1 MKTNKIFIFRKSI
14 AKYVKTVAAGA
25 LLLAGSSAVLA
36 DYPKRPVSLV
46 IPFGSGGATDISARV
61 LTQAVA
67 KYASRPIVIVNRE
80 GAGGAVGS
88 ANVANSKPNG
98 YTMLAVRAGSQ
109 AVGPAMKSDLPY
121 SLDDFNFVGIYE
133 LNPIVCAANISTGIN
148 SMADLVAQ
156 IDAKPG
162 EHAYTSSGVGSMQQ
176 LASIMILDA
185 FGVENP
191 LDKTVHLPMRG
202 GGGAATSI
210 LNGSGS
216 FLCEN
221 SSVIVSFIEAGQLV
235 PLLVT
240 SKERLPGIDAP
251 TAAELGHPELEV
263 LLGWTGIAGPKNLD
277 SSAMTAWSEW
287 LSKAADDPQF
297 IEKME
302 ALGSE
307 VVSWGP
313 DETRSFIDM
322 QFAAFVELVDK
333 FDMRIN

>member
-1 MKTNKIFIFRKSI
+1 MKTKKRSIFRKSV
-14 AKYVKTVAAGA
+14 AKYISTLAAGV
-25 LLLAGSSAVLA
+25 LLIAGSSAALA
-36 DYPKRPVSLV
+36 DYPKRPISLV

-61 LTQAVA
+61 LTQAVS
-67 KYASRPIVIVNRE
+67 KYASRPVVIVNRE

-109 AVGPAMKSDLPY
+109 AVGPAMKTDLPY
-121 SLDDFNFVGIYE
+121 SLDDFTFVGIYE
-133 LNPIVCAANISTGIN
+133 LNPIVCAANTSTGIS
-148 SMADLVAQ
+148 SMADLVEQ
-156 IDAKPG
+156 IEAKPG
-162 EHAYTSSGVGSMQQ
+162 AHAYTSSGVGSMQQ

-221 SSVIVSFIEAGQLV
+221 SSVIVNFIEAGQLV

-263 LLGWTGIAGPKNLD
+263 LLGWTGIAGPQDLD
-277 SSAMTAWSEW
+277 NSAMTAWSEW
-287 LSKAADDPQF
+287 LSKAAEDPQF
-297 IEKME
+297 IEKMG

-313 DETRSFIDM
+313 EETRSFIDT
-322 QFAAFVELVDK
+322 QFDAFVKLVDK

>member
-1 MKTNKIFIFRKSI
+1 MKVKKKFIFMNSI
-14 AKYVKTVAAGA
+14 AKYIKPFVAGA
-25 LLLAGSSAVLA
+25 LLLAGSGAALA
-36 DYPKRPVSLV
+36 DYPKRPISLV
-46 IPFGSGGATDISARV
+46 IPFGSGGATDISARI
-61 LTQAVA
+61 LTQTVA
-67 KYASRPIVIVNRE
+67 KHASRPVVIVNRE

-88 ANVANSKPNG
+88 ANVANARPNG

-109 AVGPAMKSDLPY
+109 AVGPAMKTDLPY
-121 SLDDFNFVGIYE
+121 SLDDFAFVGIYE
-133 LNPIVCAANISTGIN
+133 LNPIVCAANTSTGIT
-148 SMADLVAQ
+148 SMAELVEH
-156 IDAKPG
+156 IEAKPG

-221 SSVIVSFIEAGQLV
+221 SSVIVNFIEAGQLV

-240 SKERLPGIDAP
+240 SKERLPGVDAP
-251 TAAELGHPELEV
+251 TAAEMGHPELEV

-277 SSAMTAWSEW
+277 ATAMTAWSQW
-287 LSKAADDPQF
+287 LSKAAEDPHF
-297 IEKME
+297 IQKME
-302 ALGSE
+302 SMGSE

-313 DETRSFIDM
+313 DETRSFIDT
-322 QFAAFVELVDK
+322 QFDAFVKLVDK